1 MRRLDHEI
9 LTEISSDEF
18 KRAAIE
24 RFRAIDTDGNGVLTP
39 DELFP
44 GDGSKNAGF
53 TLYVHSVFALF
64 SRCFHSDFT
73 RVSRFTSAIR
83 LWVHHQHY
91 LSCDPVIVSRP

>member
-53 TLYVHSVFALF
+53 TLLCSLCFRAVFALF
-64 SRCFHSDFT
+64 SLGFHSGFSFHERHSSMGT
-73 RVSRFTSAIR
+73 PPA
-83 LWVHHQHY
+83 LP
-91 LSCDPVIVSRP
+91 LM